1 MSQGLLYMINI
12 IRTGLDASNKEISTI
27 SHNLANGSTIGFKR
41 SSAAFTDAYSQ
52 QIERRSSIDVG
63 LGTRFVS
70 AQRNHQQGSF
80 IQTNGAL
87 DLAINGNGF
96 FLAKAPDGTISY
108 TRDGS
113 FTMDSEGN
121 IISSK
126 GDKILSEDETD
137 LKIPFQVR
145 NNRDEIESLAEVRID
160 ENGAVN
166 SIYSNGSATI
176 VGNVGLAI
184 FANETALKQVG
195 MNQYKPTPMSGAAR
209 IGIAGENNFG
219 RIQSGALEASNTDAT
234 AEMSKMIKAQQAFS
248 GSSRM
253 LQAEADISKR
263 LMG

>member
-1 MSQGLLYMINI
+1 MINI

-41 SSAAFTDAYSQ
+41 SSAGFTDIYSQ
-52 QIERRSSIDVG
+52 QVERRANVDVG

-87 DLAINGNGF
+87 DIAINGNGF
-96 FLAKAPDGTISY
+96 FLAKAIDGSISY

-121 IISSK
+121 IISSE
-126 GDKILSEDETD
+126 GAKILSENGAD

-145 NNRDEIESLAEVRID
+145 NEKDEIESLAEVRID

-166 SIYSNGSATI
+166 SIYSNGSATV

-184 FANETALKQVG
+184 FANETALKEVG

-209 IGIAGENNFG
+209 IGKAGENNFG
-219 RIQSGALEASNTDAT
+219 RVQSGALEASNTDAT
-234 AEMSKMIKAQQAFS
+234 AEMTKMIKAQQAFS

-253 LQAEADISKR
+253 LQAEADITKR

>member
-1 MSQGLLYMINI
+1 MINI
-12 IRTGLDASNKEISTI
+12 IRTGLDASNKEISAI
-27 SHNLANGSTIGFKR
+27 SHNLANGSTIGFKK
-41 SSAAFTDAYSQ
+41 SSAGFTDIYSQ
-52 QIERRSSIDVG
+52 QVELKDNIDVG
-63 LGTRFVS
+63 LGTRFVGT
-70 AQRNHQQGSF
+70 QRNHQQGSF

-87 DLAINGNGF
+87 DIAINGNGF
-96 FLAKAPDGTISY
+96 FLAKSIDGSISY

-126 GDKILSEDETD
+126 GDKILSENGSD
-137 LKIPFQVR
+137 LKIPFQVK
-145 NNRDEIESLAEVRID
+145 NEKGEIESLAEVRID

-166 SIYSNGSATI
+166 SIYSNGSATV
-176 VGNVGLAI
+176 VGNVGLAV
-184 FANETALKQVG
+184 FANETGLKEVG
-195 MNQYKPTPMSGAAR
+195 MNQYKPTPMSGAAK

-234 AEMSKMIKAQQAFS
+234 AEMAKMIKAQQAFS

-253 LQAEADISKR
+253 LQAEADFTKR

>member
-1 MSQGLLYMINI
+1 MINI

-41 SSAAFTDAYSQ
+41 SSAGFTDLYSEQ
-52 QIERRSSIDVG
+52 VELRNNLDLG

-87 DLAINGNGF
+87 DIAINGAGY
-96 FLAKAPDGTISY
+96 FLAQAQDGTISY

-113 FTMDSEGN
+113 LSIDNEGN
-121 IISSK
+121 IISSD
-126 GDKILSEDETD
+126 GQFILSEVSSP
-137 LKIPFQVR
+137 LRIPFQVQ
-145 NNRDEIESLAEVRID
+145 NQDDQIESLAEVRID

-166 SIYSNGSATI
+166 SIYSNGSSAVVGI
-176 VGNVGLAI
+176 VGMAI
-184 FANETALKQVG
+184 FANETALKEIG
-195 MNQYKPTPMSGAAR
+195 MNQYIPTPKSGAAR
-209 IGIAGENNFG
+209 MGRAGEANFG

-234 AEMSKMIKAQQAFS
+234 AEMAKMIKAQQAFS

-253 LQAEADISKR
+253 LQAEADITKR

>member
-1 MSQGLLYMINI
+1 MINI

-27 SHNLANGSTIGFKR
+27 SHNLANGSTIGFKK
-41 SSAAFTDAYSQ
+41 SSAGFTDIYSQ
-52 QIERRSSIDVG
+52 QVELRDNIDVG
-63 LGTRFVS
+63 LGTRFVG

-80 IQTNGAL
+80 IQTDGSL

-96 FLAKAPDGTISY
+96 FPAQAADGTINY

-113 FTMDSEGN
+113 LSMDNEGN

-126 GDKILSEDETD
+126 GDKILSDNGTP

-145 NNRDEIESLAEVRID
+145 NEKDELETLAEVKIE
-160 ENGAVN
+160 ENGAIN
-166 SIYSNGSATI
+166 TLYSNGSTALI
-176 VGNVGLAI
+176 GNVGLAI
-184 FANETALKQVG
+184 FANETGLKEVG
-195 MNQYKPTPMSGAAR
+195 MNQYRPTPMSGAAR
-209 IGIAGENNFG
+209 IGRAGENNFG

-234 AEMSKMIKAQQAFS
+234 AEMTKMIKAQQAFS

-253 LQAEADISKR
+253 LQAEADITKR

>member
-1 MSQGLLYMINI
+1 MINI

-27 SHNLANGSTIGFKR
+27 SHNLANGSTVGFKK
-41 SSAAFTDAYSQ
+41 SSAGFTDIYSQ
-52 QIERRSSIDVG
+52 QVELRDNIDVG

-96 FLAKAPDGTISY
+96 FLAQGPDGSTNY
-108 TRDGS
+108 TREGS
-113 FTMDSEGN
+113 FSIDNEGN

-126 GDKILSEDETD
+126 GDMILSENGIP
-137 LKIPFQVR
+137 LNIPFRVI
-145 NNRDEIESLAEVRID
+145 NEKNEIESLAEVRID
-160 ENGAVN
+160 ENGSVN
-166 SIYSNGSATI
+166 SIYSNGSAMV

-184 FANETALKQVG
+184 FANETGLKQVG

-209 IGIAGENNFG
+209 VGRAGENNFG

-234 AEMSKMIKAQQAFS
+234 SEMTKMIKAQQAFS

-253 LQAEADISKR
+253 LQAEADITKR

>member
-1 MSQGLLYMINI
+1 MINI

-41 SSAAFTDAYSQ
+41 SSAGFTDMYTEQ
-52 QIERRSSIDVG
+52 VELRDNLDLGV
-63 LGTRFVS
+63 GTRFVS

-87 DLAINGNGF
+87 DLAINGTGY
-96 FLAKAPDGTISY
+96 FLAQGKDGAVSY

-113 FTMDSEGN
+113 LSIDNEGN
-121 IISSK
+121 IISSD
-126 GDKILSEDETD
+126 GQLILSETSQP
-137 LKIPFQVR
+137 LKIPFQVK
-145 NNRDEIESLAEVRID
+145 NQDNQIESLAEVRID

-166 SIYSNGSATI
+166 SIYSNGSSTVVGI
-176 VGNVGLAI
+176 VGMAI
-184 FANETALKQVG
+184 FANETALKEIG
-195 MNQYKPTPMSGAAR
+195 MNQYSPTPMSGAPR
-209 IGIAGENNFG
+209 IGRAGEPNFG

-234 AEMSKMIKAQQAFS
+234 AEMAKMIKAQQAFS

-253 LQAEADISKR
+253 LQAEADITKR

>member
-1 MSQGLLYMINI
+1 
-12 IRTGLDASNKEISTI
+12 LDASNKEISTI

>member
-1 MSQGLLYMINI
+1 MINI

>member
-1 MSQGLLYMINI
+1 MINI
-12 IRTGLDASNKEISTI
+12 IRTGLEASNKEISAI
-27 SHNLANGSTIGFKR
+27 SHNLANGSTIGFKK
-41 SSAAFTDAYSQ
+41 SSAGFTDIYSQ
-52 QIERRSSIDVG
+52 QVELRDNIDVG

-80 IQTNGAL
+80 IQTDGAL

-96 FLAKAPDGTISY
+96 FLAQLPNGSINY

-113 FTMDSEGN
+113 LSIDNDGN

-126 GDKILSEDETD
+126 GDKILSENGIP

-145 NNRDEIESLAEVRID
+145 NEKEEIASLAEVRID

-166 SIYSNGSATI
+166 TIYSDGSATV

-184 FANETALKQVG
+184 FANETGLKEVG
-195 MNQYKPTPMSGAAR
+195 MNQYRPTPMSGAER
-209 IGIAGENNFG
+209 IGVPGENNFG

-234 AEMSKMIKAQQAFS
+234 AEMTKMIKAQQAFS

-253 LQAEADISKR
+253 LQAEADITKR